1 MTKRKMKITTVGL
14 WLALILLLALPFA
27 TALTASAETG
37 HVGAHPA
44 DAVAAEYFEEAD
56 GVYTCKS
63 CGAQAV
69 ARVGTELYV
78 EWAAALAAWE
88 NGETL
93 TLLADL
99 TGLTSTVTVSGTGKI
114 LDLNGKK
121 LQSSVAAMAV
131 TGDLTLRNSSTS
143 RAVLEASSGYGILV
157 TGTLRFT
164 DGTLS
169 VMGDTASIYSE
180 GGTVAVSGGSLALLS
195 TATDGVGLHNAD
207 ATATL
212 TVSGGTLSTRIHRRY
227 GIHNVGTITV
237 SGGTVDVRYNKR
249 YAIYNEGLFTVG
261 GGTVMAE
268 AEDGGI
274 YNDGTITLGGGTVFA
289 EGTATYGRGIRNYST
304 LEAVAGSVLVFK
316 DGEGQVIT
324 DALGNHTV
332 VTVTVVKPLTV
343 KRADGS
349 AAVLGTDYTYGE
361 NGVLTLIGEGNY
373 CVSLHPDVSAS
384 SHSILVDANVTLTLD
399 GVKLHTADAAVLT
412 VNADRTAVLKT
423 TAAGAELKGDHNG
436 IDNRGTLTVS
446 GATLTVEAT
455 AFGMDN
461 RGTLTISGATLT
473 VEATTGGIYNEGT
486 LTVEDTVLSAS
497 VATAEYPDSNTV
509 FYNRGTITLRSSRV
523 TARGS
528 TVPLFNSSTRSHLTV
543 ESGELSVESESAN
556 SFALENVG
564 TVTVSGGSVSLRM
577 AGAGSFGILSNMG
590 TLTVEGGQ
598 LTAVGEE
605 IDIYHHHGTL
615 TVSGGTVDGDVQSKF
630 SQAVIVITGGHFLG
644 EVVIEKG
651 SLELRGGSFASLSV
665 GTAVVASPGELI
677 PNDYYAFRDGVPL
690 NVEALVA
697 DGGYYSLG
705 EVAVKKGAD
714 LTAFGTL
721 TMSEGSFVYSGE
733 AQCPTVTVTVAGRM
747 LVPNTDYSVVYAR
760 AGVTTADLTTAGT
773 VTVFAFPKEG
783 SAYTG
788 YLTASYTIERAAGD
802 ITELSA
808 PSKTY
813 DGAAVPAPTFRHLGD
828 GAVTVEYKE
837 KGAAD
842 DAYTAT
848 APHKAGEYVVRVT
861 VAEGTN
867 HKATVATAE
876 LTVRKAEPP
885 PVLWPTAAPIGYGQA
900 LLEATLESTDENG
913 TFAWKNGSTLPS
925 VTNSGYTVVYT
936 PGDTEN
942 YDYSNVTLERTLP
955 VEVSRRSVTVTAES
969 RTVCVGTAYTL
980 TYTVN
985 GLLAGEALTV
995 APTLRLAEAVEG
1007 VGEYDILVTGAEAGD
1022 NYTVQCVGGTL
1033 TVRDHAYTA
1042 AVTVAPTCETAGERL
1057 YTCTH
1062 DATHTVTE
1070 AIEPLGHT
1078 AQVLPGKAPTCTEQG
1093 LTDGEKCEVC
1103 QAVLVS
1109 QSAIPALGHT
1119 YDNACDGDCNVC
1131 GTSRTPAAHG
1141 SQNAD
1146 GLCDECGERFALSGG
1161 AIAGIV
1167 AGVAAALSG
1176 GGVALL
1182 LIRRK
1187 RRP

>member
-1 MTKRKMKITTVGL
+1 MTKTKMKITTAGL

-37 HVGAHPA
+37 HAGAHPA

-69 ARVGTELYV
+69 ARVGAELYV

-88 NGETL
+88 SGETL

-121 LQSSVAAMAV
+121 LQSSVTAKAV

-180 GGTVAVSGGSLALLS
+180 GGTVAVSGGTLALLS

-212 TVSGGTLSTRIHRRY
+212 TVSGGTLSTRTHRRY

-361 NGVLTLIGEGNY
+361 NGVLTLIGEGDY

-455 AFGMDN
+455 
-461 RGTLTISGATLT
+461 
-473 VEATTGGIYNEGT
+473 TGGIYNEGT

-528 TVPLFNSSTRSHLTV
+528 TVPLFNSGAKSYLTV

-556 SFALENVG
+556 SCALENVG

-605 IDIYHHHGTL
+605 IDIYHRHGTL

-651 SLELRGGSFASLSV
+651 SLDLRGGSFASLSV

-705 EVAVKKGAD
+705 EVTVKKGAD

-747 LVPNTDYSVVYAR
+747 L
-760 AGVTTADLTTAGT
+760 
-773 VTVFAFPKEG
+773 
-783 SAYTG
+783 
-788 YLTASYTIERAAGD
+788 
-802 ITELSA
+802 
-808 PSKTY
+808 
-813 DGAAVPAPTFRHLGD
+813 
-828 GAVTVEYKE
+828 
-837 KGAAD
+837 
-842 DAYTAT
+842 
-848 APHKAGEYVVRVT
+848 
-861 VAEGTN
+861 
-867 HKATVATAE
+867 
-876 LTVRKAEPP
+876 
-885 PVLWPTAAPIGYGQA
+885 
-900 LLEATLESTDENG
+900 
-913 TFAWKNGSTLPS
+913 
-925 VTNSGYTVVYT
+925 
-936 PGDTEN
+936 
-942 YDYSNVTLERTLP
+942 
-955 VEVSRRSVTVTAES
+955 
-969 RTVCVGTAYTL
+969 
-980 TYTVN
+980 
-985 GLLAGEALTV
+985 
-995 APTLRLAEAVEG
+995 
-1007 VGEYDILVTGAEAGD
+1007 
-1022 NYTVQCVGGTL
+1022 
-1033 TVRDHAYTA
+1033 
-1042 AVTVAPTCETAGERL
+1042 
-1057 YTCTH
+1057 
-1062 DATHTVTE
+1062 
-1070 AIEPLGHT
+1070 
-1078 AQVLPGKAPTCTEQG
+1078 
-1093 LTDGEKCEVC
+1093 
-1103 QAVLVS
+1103 
-1109 QSAIPALGHT
+1109 
-1119 YDNACDGDCNVC
+1119 
-1131 GTSRTPAAHG
+1131 
-1141 SQNAD
+1141 
-1146 GLCDECGERFALSGG
+1146 
-1161 AIAGIV
+1161 
-1167 AGVAAALSG
+1167 
-1176 GGVALL
+1176 
-1182 LIRRK
+1182 
-1187 RRP
+1187 